1 MVRFEDAAGLTGHG
15 RESLRRDALAIAA
28 QALAAVDPVAAA
40 RRLLRLEGEVLHIGG
55 NAYDLAGRDVYVLG
69 AGKATIG
76 LAALLDD
83 LLGARLRA
91 GAVVVKRGQGRPL
104 RHIEVME
111 ASHPVPD
118 EDSLRAGERLLELA
132 GQARPEDL
140 VIAVVTGGSSALAV
154 VPAEGLTLEDKA
166 ATNRLLL
173 ASGLD
178 IVRMNDLRKHLS
190 RLKGGRLAAA
200 CGCEIVNL
208 TVSDV
213 VGDPPDY
220 FTDLTA
226 ADRST
231 FADAAAACDAAGLWE
246 RLPPAV
252 AVHLRRADPAAETVK
267 ELPRVHDHIVA
278 TSRVMCDAA
287 AAAARTLGY
296 RAEVLTLELEGESAA
311 AGRWMAD
318 RLRVAGAGAALIAG
332 GETTVTIADAAGGSP
347 GVPEQAALGGPSQE
361 AALAGALG
369 LAGGPPACLLCLDS
383 DGSDGPTE
391 AAGGLVDDLTAEAE
405 RAAGSDLPAALSA
418 HHAGPAL
425 RAAGDLVVTG
435 PTGTNVNDLR
445 IGLTARD

>member
-1 MVRFEDAAGLTGHG
+1 MVRFEDAAALTGHG
-15 RESLRRDALAIAA
+15 RAHLRRDALAIAA

-40 RRLLRLEGEVLHIGG
+40 QRLLRLEDDVLHIGDD
-55 NAYDLAGRDVYVLG
+55 AYDLAGRDVYVLG

-76 LAALLDD
+76 LAALLDE
-83 LLGARLRA
+83 LLGTRLRA

-118 EDSLRAGERLLELA
+118 ADSLRAGERLLELA

-154 VPAEGLTLEDKA
+154 APAEGLTLEDKV

-178 IVRMNDLRKHLS
+178 IVRMNDVRKHIS

-200 CGCEIVNL
+200 CGCEIVNI

-226 ADRST
+226 VDRST
-231 FADAAAACDAAGLWE
+231 FADAAAACDAAALWD
-246 RLPPAV
+246 RLPAPV
-252 AVHLRRADPAAETVK
+252 AAHLRRAEPAAETVK
-267 ELPRVHDHIVA
+267 RLSDVHDHIVA
-278 TSRVMCDAA
+278 TSHVMCAA
-287 AAAARTLGY
+287 AAAAAAALGY
-296 RAEVLTLELEGESAA
+296 HAEVLTLELEGESAT
-311 AGRWMAD
+311 AGRWLAA
-318 RLRVAGAGAALIAG
+318 RLPAAGPGAALVAG
-332 GETTVTIADAAGGSP
+332 GETTVTLDSDAVGARPAELSP
-347 GVPEQAALGGPSQE
+347 SGGPSQE
-361 AALAGALG
+361 AALAGALA
-369 LAGGPPACLLCLDS
+369 LEGGPPACLLCLDS
-383 DGSDGPTE
+383 DGTDGPTE
-391 AAGGLVDDLTAEAE
+391 AAGGLVDDLTATAG
-405 RAAGSDLPAALSA
+405 RAAGIDLPAALSA
-418 HHAGPAL
+418 HRAGPAL
-425 RAAGDLVVTG
+425 RALGDLVVTG

-445 IGLTARD
+445 IGLTARG